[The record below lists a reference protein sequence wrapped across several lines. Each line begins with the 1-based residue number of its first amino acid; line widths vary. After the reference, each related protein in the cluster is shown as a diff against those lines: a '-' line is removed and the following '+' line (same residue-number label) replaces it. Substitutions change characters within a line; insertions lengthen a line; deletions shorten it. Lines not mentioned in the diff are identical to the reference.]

1 MRISNLVF
9 SALIT
14 LSLPAATGC
23 SGSTDA
29 PLDLVIT
36 TEPDF
41 SGSVERVLYESAT
54 GPAGPY
60 SQYDIWVIIPPAAN
74 ANAGVVLATSVPV
87 FLQTGGELFTA
98 LGSEIRAGDQIQVWR
113 DPTFVAYGSAQ
124 GPPGSPTYTGTQI
137 VIVR

>member
-1 MRISNLVF
+1 MRISNLAF
-9 SALIT
+9 RGLIALC
-14 LSLPAATGC
+14 LSAATGC

-29 PLDLVIT
+29 PATLVLT

-41 SGSVERVLYESAT
+41 SAGVDRVLYESAT

-60 SQYDIWVIIPPAAN
+60 SQYDIWVIVPPGTS
-74 ANAGVVLATSVPV
+74 ANAGVVLSTSAPV
-87 FLQTGGELFTA
+87 FLLTDGTLFTA
-98 LGSEIRAGDQIQVWR
+98 LGSEIRVGDQIQVWR

>member
-1 MRISNLVF
+1 MV
-9 SALIT
+9 A
-14 LSLPAATGC
+14 LSLIAAMSC

-29 PLDLVIT
+29 PLTLVLN

-60 SQYDIWVIIPPAAN
+60 TQYDIWVIIPPATS
-74 ANAGVVLATSVPV
+74 ANAGVVLPTSVPV
-87 FLQTGGELFTA
+87 FLQTGGTLFTA
-98 LGSEIRAGDQIQVWR
+98 IGSEIRVGDQIQVWR
-113 DPTFVAYGSAQ
+113 DPTHIAYGSAQ
-124 GPPGSPTYTGTQI
+124 APPGSPSYTGTQI